1 MHLCRK
7 TTLTFLVLVSSIFLF
22 SDSAQARRGKTT
34 FSKMTIEDVGLSG
47 KTVLIRVDFNVPL
60 KDGVI
65 TDDTRIRAALP
76 TIQYALEQG
85 AKIVLTSHLGRP
97 KGEVV
102 PELSLAPIARRLS
115 ELLGINVGIAPDCI
129 GNEVESMVS
138 NLRESE
144 ILLLENIRFHSEET
158 ENDPV
163 FARSIASLADVFVN
177 DAFGSSHRA
186 HASVVGVADYLPTV
200 SGYLLDKEITYFEQ
214 ILNAPEHPFYAIL
227 GGAKVSDKIAV
238 IENLLNLADKI
249 FIGGG
254 MAYTFLAAQGI
265 EIGNSKLEEDKI
277 ELARGLLAKAAE
289 MGKEIIL
296 PIDHIVA
303 EEISE
308 DAEVQIV
315 TEIPEGMIA
324 LDIGPQ
330 TRELFKEAL
339 GDAGMVVWNGPLGF
353 FEIDAFSHG
362 SRDIAEFIASLD
374 AIKVVGGG
382 DTASCIESFG
392 LIDGFSHISTGG
404 GASLEYLEGKI
415 LPGVSIINTQSD

>member
-1 MHLCRK
+1 MYLCRK
-7 TTLTFLVLVSSIFLF
+7 TTLAFLALVSLIFLF

-34 FSKMTIEDVGLSG
+34 FNKMTIEDVDLSG

-102 PELSLAPIARRLS
+102 PELSLTPIARRLS
-115 ELLGINVGIAPDCI
+115 ELLGIDVGMAPDCI

-138 NLRESE
+138 DLKEGE
-144 ILLLENIRFHSEET
+144 ILLLENVRFHSEET
-158 ENDPV
+158 KNDPA
-163 FARSIASLADVFVN
+163 FAKSLASLADIFVN
-177 DAFGSSHRA
+177 NAFGSSHRA

-200 SGYLLDKEITYFEQ
+200 SGYLLDREITYFEQ

-254 MAYTFLAAQGI
+254 IAYTFLAAQGI

-289 MGKEIIL
+289 
-296 PIDHIVA
+296 
-303 EEISE
+303 
-308 DAEVQIV
+308 
-315 TEIPEGMIA
+315 IPEGMIA

-339 GDAGMVVWNGPLGF
+339 GDASMVVWNGPLGL
-353 FEIDAFSHG
+353 FEIDAFFHG

-374 AIKVVGGG
+374 TIKVVGGG
-382 DTASCIESFG
+382 DTAFCIKSFG
-392 LIDGFSHISTGG
+392 LVDSFSHISTGG
-404 GASLEYLEGKI
+404 GASLEYLEGKL
-415 LPGVSIINTQSD
+415 LPGVAIINTQPN